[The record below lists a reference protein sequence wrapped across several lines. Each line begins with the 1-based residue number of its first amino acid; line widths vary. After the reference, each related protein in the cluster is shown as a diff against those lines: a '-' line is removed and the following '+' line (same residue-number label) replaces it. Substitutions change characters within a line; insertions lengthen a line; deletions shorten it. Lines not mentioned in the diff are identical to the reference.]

1 VTFLWRALSLS
12 SFSGSLQLQFVKGK
26 KKGLMV
32 FLFEKKEEP
41 LQDVPSAV
49 VTGVD
54 RRKTVIE
61 AMDGALSMESA
72 EAAKE
77 ESAVDSPDP
86 SLSLCDH
93 NKKSILYAS
102 KASDVRC
109 FRLQSKKIT
118 EDFILHI
125 GNIGIPSAKLFR
137 ELDIILPLPDNC
149 MQRLPGTPYLKLSL
163 SLSLSLSS

>member
-1 VTFLWRALSLS
+1 
-12 SFSGSLQLQFVKGK
+12 
-26 KKGLMV
+26 
-32 FLFEKKEEP
+32 
-41 LQDVPSAV
+41 
-49 VTGVD
+49 
-54 RRKTVIE
+54 
-61 AMDGALSMESA
+61 MDGALSMESA

-137 ELDIILPLPDNC
+137 ELDIILARQLHAEIT
-149 MQRLPGTPYLKLSL
+149 RHTILEALSL
-163 SLSLSLSS
+163 SLVIDLPLTQL

>member
-1 VTFLWRALSLS
+1 
-12 SFSGSLQLQFVKGK
+12 
-26 KKGLMV
+26 
-32 FLFEKKEEP
+32 
-41 LQDVPSAV
+41 
-49 VTGVD
+49 
-54 RRKTVIE
+54 
-61 AMDGALSMESA
+61 MDGALSMESA

-77 ESAVDSPDP
+77 ESPVDSPDP

-125 GNIGIPSAKLFR
+125 GYIGVPLAKLFR

-163 SLSLSLSS
+163 SLSLVIDLPLTQL

>member
-1 VTFLWRALSLS
+1 
-12 SFSGSLQLQFVKGK
+12 
-26 KKGLMV
+26 
-32 FLFEKKEEP
+32 
-41 LQDVPSAV
+41 
-49 VTGVD
+49 
-54 RRKTVIE
+54 
-61 AMDGALSMESA
+61 MDGALSMESA

-77 ESAVDSPDP
+77 ESPVDSPDP

-125 GNIGIPSAKLFR
+125 GNIGIPLAKLFR

-163 SLSLSLSS
+163 SLSS